1 MHLRI
6 EELDINFLIMTRLH
20 MCMVTLN
27 IFSACFNVLS
37 THKHKN
43 LNINSLK
50 IQSVNLLYFFVSL
63 PFRLLFLNNYLDVIY
78 DWPIFLADPRL

>member
-6 EELDINFLIMTRLH
+6 EELDINFLIMTQLH
-20 MCMVTLN
+20 MCIVTLN
-27 IFSACFNVLS
+27 IFLASFNILI

-50 IQSVNLLYFFVSL
+50 IQSVNLLYFFVSF